1 MLMGRPDEPAL
12 FFFGILAMIARTHTA
27 SSQPLREIPPAMK
40 TYEVRL
46 KTGLTGYIPADRYA
60 EKEGWLNFHSG
71 ESLRPVATYPR
82 ASVARVQEFTPSFDA
97 DAGFFEGN
105 KFDD

>member
-1 MLMGRPDEPAL
+1 
-12 FFFGILAMIARTHTA
+12 
-27 SSQPLREIPPAMK
+27 MK

-60 EKEGWLNFHSG
+60 EKEGWLHFHSG

>member
-1 MLMGRPDEPAL
+1 MGRPDDRSLPFFINLATMVGKHTANSPPAL
-12 FFFGILAMIARTHTA
+12 
-27 SSQPLREIPPAMK
+27 ENPPAMK

-60 EKEGWLNFHSG
+60 EKEGWLHFHSG
-71 ESLRPVATYPR
+71 ESARPVATYPR
-82 ASVARVQEFTPSFDA
+82 ASVARVQEFSPAFDGS
-97 DAGFFEGN
+97 DAFYEGS

>member
-1 MLMGRPDEPAL
+1 
-12 FFFGILAMIARTHTA
+12 
-27 SSQPLREIPPAMK
+27 MK

-60 EKEGWLNFHSG
+60 EKEGWLQFHSG
-71 ESLRPVATYPR
+71 ESLRPVASYPR
-82 ASVARVQEFTPSFDA
+82 ASVARVQEFSPAFDGS
-97 DAGFFEGN
+97 DAFYEGS